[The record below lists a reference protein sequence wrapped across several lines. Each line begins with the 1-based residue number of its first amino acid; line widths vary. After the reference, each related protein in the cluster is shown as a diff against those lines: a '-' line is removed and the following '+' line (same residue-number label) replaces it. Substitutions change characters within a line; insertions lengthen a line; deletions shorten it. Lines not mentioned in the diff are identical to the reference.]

1 MYNHHHFQIH
11 HLGLTPALK
20 SKPFSGLS
28 IWLSSIGHRKIP
40 SPHNSLNGKNIDV
53 TDGGDPV
60 VEQQDSTDPE
70 ALALL
75 TTLQQNSFVLICIH
89 ITTIVLAMMTRTWI
103 FFMTCMVECFHSRNI
118 TPLLFLQETLVSVCV
133 TWKAI
138 VMNA

>member
-70 ALALL
+70 VEED
-75 TTLQQNSFVLICIH
+75 FVLICIH